1 MKKKYLLLLLGV
13 SMLVASGCGKKETV
27 TAEELLGNPYGS
39 AVESGDFDVTM
50 KLTNADGEQTSSGNL
65 QFDKDGVHFKSSDK
79 EYYLIRSNSYVKGYD
94 YVADTGRWTVK
105 DEDSLDTSTM
115 ANLGILTNAVL
126 SDWVITGDSTFDKAG
141 HFGTCDKC
149 LPGESPLGVTLTFD
163 KDTKRLLKAEYVL
176 KEEQPG
182 GVKAYSLTV
191 VCKSVNNIKVQ
202 LPDDIKNNAID
213 ENGGSSSLGPVTG
226 NQYVPDELIGSV
238 ELQPDDEI
246 IKFLDEAGAKKT
258 EYNGKI
264 YVAYEDYDDALLKQM
279 ESEGM
284 TELVEQ
290 VLAERESMAAAESEG
305 TSETK
310 AEETK
315 VDETG
320 DESEPETTAG
330 SSTEPTVPADP
341 VRITSSEFMG
351 KSADGRLD
359 ALKDMYPGYADK
371 YKNEDMVPG
380 LDAAIGYSDA
390 SAILAQC
397 GYWSS
402 LSDDAKYAIAIH
414 VDLGTVTLDQ
424 CVAAGADGNY
434 INTALAELKG

>member
-1 MKKKYLLLLLGV
+1 
-13 SMLVASGCGKKETV
+13 MLVASGCGKKETI

-65 QFDKDGVHFKSSDK
+65 QFDKDGIHFKSSDK

-115 ANLGILTNAVL
+115 ANLGIITNAVL

-149 LPGESPLGVTLTFD
+149 LSGEAPLGVTLTFD
-163 KDTKRLLKAEYVL
+163 KDTRKLLKAEYVL

-213 ENGGSSSLGPVTG
+213 ENGGSSSLLGIE
-226 NQYVPDELIGSV
+226 QIPDELIGTV
-238 ELQPDDEI
+238 EISPTSDDVKYLDEI
-246 IKFLDEAGAKKT
+246 GAEKT
-258 EYNGKI
+258 EYNGK
-264 YVAYEDYDDALLKQM
+264 YYYTTDDYSEAMLLKA

-284 TELVEQ
+284 TELVEKVRAEQ
-290 VLAERESMAAAESEG
+290 EMLASGESTAIETTAPESES
-305 TSETK
+305 TS
-310 AEETK
+310 AE
-315 VDETG
+315 G
-320 DESEPETTAG
+320 ESEPETSKASEETSAPAP
-330 SSTEPTVPADP
+330 SARMTSEQFFSTP
-341 VRITSSEFMG
+341 VNDQYG
-351 KSADGRLD
+351 
-359 ALKDMYPGYADK
+359 ALLKMYPNYAAQFAGYEDIENISAAMNFTTVEDILRSCAYWGDLSTADH
-371 YKNEDMVPG
+371 YG
-380 LDAAIGYSDA
+380 
-390 SAILAQC
+390 
-397 GYWSS
+397 
-402 LSDDAKYAIAIH
+402 IAIQ
-414 VDLGTVTLDQ
+414 VDLGTVSLEQ
-424 CVAAGADGNY
+424 CVAAGANGDDIKNA
-434 INTALAELKG
+434 IADLNK